1 MTKSRREYFKRNKRN
16 IRREQKFTL
25 EGILAGSFG
34 AAALI
39 LFLVSVIRSLRRA
52 GEAGALLG
60 TAGLLGLIFALAAL
74 LLGIL
79 AFKQKNVRPFPPK
92 AGVICGGIF
101 TAVFGA
107 LYVYGFMI

>member
-39 LFLVSVIRSLRRA
+39 LFLVSVIRSFRRA

-60 TAGLLGLIFALAAL
+60 TAGFVGAVFLPGAL
-74 LLGIL
+74 LLGVF
-79 AFKQKNVRPFPPK
+79 AF
-92 AGVICGGIF
+92 
-101 TAVFGA
+101 
-107 LYVYGFMI
+107 